1 MIVTPPTAPSLLQV
15 CPIHALER
23 LGACETV
30 AYALTRAIACIFMP
44 LEQLRVMEV
53 SSFAL
58 TPSGPPIC
66 STASHKSLPDLEGLQ
81 AQIQLC
87 ETS

>member
-1 MIVTPPTAPSLLQV
+1 M
-15 CPIHALER
+15 ER
-23 LGACETV
+23 LGACKTV

-66 STASHKSLPDLEGLQ
+66 SMIHYKSLPDLEGLQ
-81 AQIQLC
+81 AQVRLC
-87 ETS
+87 ETR